1 MRTSRCHT
9 ARMPV
14 PDPHAFA
21 AAWLD
26 AWNTHD
32 VEAVLDHFA
41 DDVVFTSPLAAR
53 LMPATDG
60 VLRGKDALR
69 AYWTEGLRR
78 VPDLRF
84 SVERVHAGVDVLV
97 IGYRN
102 QSGGLVD
109 EVLRFADGLVVE
121 GHGTYLVEP
130 PTAPPAG

>member
-1 MRTSRCHT
+1 
-9 ARMPV
+9 MPV

-21 AAWLD
+21 TAWLD
-26 AWNTHD
+26 AWNAHD

-53 LMPATDG
+53 LAPATGG
-60 VLRGKDALR
+60 VLHGKDALR

-78 VPDLRF
+78 LPDLRF

-109 EVLRFADGLVVE
+109 EVLRFADGLVAE

-130 PTAPPAG
+130 PAVQD